1 MRTDAVR
8 WIGGGLN
15 MQGMARC
22 LDFAGQAAFGVLE
35 EMNPSVNENSWA
47 SPQELPQ
54 LPIRG
59 VCSSWDLVLASYACM
74 GVRPVFGLLGVMLLA
89 MFGWVGWITLQDGD
103 APAGLLFMAVPV
115 FALLWVLLIQP
126 SRGLSAH
133 VGNRV
138 IEGESTVQ
146 LLPNGLVV
154 ETLAARRSFAWENFI
169 NWREGWFCF
178 VLLLPR
184 GRFEFIPKRFF
195 GSRQDERVFAEL
207 LRARIKIRHLGVGSS
222 EAGEGSDSD
231 SSLPDLDDVD
241 PRLALGAAIVVL
253 LLAGGRALWHRFG
266 GKAASH

>member
-1 MRTDAVR
+1 
-8 WIGGGLN
+8 L
-15 MQGMARC
+15 
-22 LDFAGQAAFGVLE
+22 GVLE
-35 EMNPSVNENSWA
+35 EMNLSVNENSGA

-59 VCSSWDLVLASYACM
+59 VCSSWDLVLASYAYM

-133 VGNRV
+133 VGNRA
-138 IEGESTVQ
+138 IEGESTVH
-146 LLPNGLVV
+146 LLANGLAV

-195 GSRQDERVFAEL
+195 GSRQDEKAFAEL
-207 LRARIKIRHLGVGSS
+207 LRVRIKIRHLGVGRRA
-222 EAGEGSDSD
+222 AGEGSDSD

-253 LLAGGRALWHRFG
+253 LLAGARALWRRFG
-266 GKAASH
+266 GKAASQ